1 MDTEIKKAFE
11 TFLPIFEF
19 GLQKMT
25 GSERWKSNFLQIDNI
40 SVYL

>member
-25 GSERWKSNFLQIDNI
+25 GSEGRI
-40 SVYL
+40 YLA